1 MFGETFLAKRYTAGR
16 EDGREE
22 GREEMR
28 AGRDAAWRADL
39 SRLLAE
45 DPETVAERLQELLG
59 NGDAPL
65 NGKGRRNGK

>member
-1 MFGETFLAKRYTAGR
+1 MFGETFLAKRYAAGR

-22 GREEMR
+22 MR
-28 AGRDAAWRADL
+28 AERDAAWRADL

-45 DPETVAERLQELLG
+45 NPETAVERLQELLG
-59 NGDAPL
+59 NGDASL